1 MTIPKLGRSMLA
13 VTVPL
18 IGGFAAGSAQ
28 QVVEVDISSGR
39 QIIDDEWR
47 SINTGPEYVALD
59 RISGFLYVEDGEDRN
74 ALMVFS
80 METGERVRTVPVPT
94 GDGPGELSGGWIG
107 ISAVSGEGVFVKGHN
122 SVLEFDTAGQLIS
135 AWRPEAPRSTDVCN
149 FGGQPAVPVH
159 NAVLQRTPTGD
170 RGIGPRFVPGRLSD
184 PDLTV
189 FVADVDCTRDVA
201 YVLFPNRDVL
211 SLRDVQ
217 LLRQG
222 QPPKVTDYES
232 LISLVAYSSDG
243 ETSLTIPGELFDSS
257 GGPYGLSLDDHGNL
271 VLLTTF
277 RGVQGAIFGADGGC
291 YAVVRT
297 DGWDTQHKFMRVYAD
312 SALVFRRIT
321 ETRNVGG
328 RETRVM
334 YQDADG
340 VSLHPF
346 RHVSGDPCPGILPSL
361 DRETGRNGAESA
373 ADKRHA
379 EPGRAG

>member
-1 MTIPKLGRSMLA
+1 MATLAKSMSAVALA
-13 VTVPL
+13 L
-18 IGGFAAGSAQ
+18 IGGAIGGSAQ
-28 QVVEVDISSGR
+28 QIVEVDFNSGR
-39 QIIDDEWR
+39 HMIDDEWR
-47 SINTGPEYVALD
+47 AITMESDYMALD
-59 RISGFLYVEDGEDRN
+59 RTLGVLYVKDLEDVD
-74 ALMVFS
+74 AVMVFS
-80 METGERVRTVPVPT
+80 METGERVRTIPVPR
-94 GDGPGELSGGWIG
+94 GDGPAEIRKSWSGIA
-107 ISAVSGEGVFVKGHN
+107 AVPGEGIFVKGQYR
-122 SVLEFDTAGQLIS
+122 VIEFDTAGQFIS
-135 AWRPEAPRSTDVCN
+135 LWQPEAPGSRDVCN

-159 NAVLQRTPTGD
+159 DAVLLRAPTGD
-170 RGIGPRFVPGRLSD
+170 RGIGPRFVPGRLPD

-243 ETSLTIPGELFDSS
+243 ETSLTIPGELFDPS

-277 RGVQGAIFGADGGC
+277 RGVQGAIFRADGGC
-291 YAVVRT
+291 HAVVRT
-297 DGWDTQHKFMRVYAD
+297 DDWDTQHKFMRVYAD